1 MDTER
6 ILNRKPRETTP
17 GLFYA
22 QERIRR
28 IILVASQNHQA
39 HRRQLNKSGKTMNRI
54 ELAIFGAMTIYIIAV
69 IVSYMKMEPIQGY
82 EIQMGSLSISKTFTG
97 IAIRQEELLHSPY
110 TGYIN
115 YFVREGERVSS
126 RDTVYSVDESGK
138 LASLLEAGDMG
149 DASYTD
155 EELGEFRSEVIQ
167 YDRGFD
173 SKNFN
178 SVYDFKYSIEGAVM
192 KLVNINMYENL
203 DTLNRSNLGGMV
215 ALCTAG
221 KTGYAVYSTD
231 GYETLTPEQIT
242 AGMYDQSL
250 YEKSRVNN
258 NDLIEKNA
266 VVGKLVTDENWSLVI
281 PVEEDR
287 AAELEEAEYVEVKFI
302 KTQDTS
308 WGKVV
313 IHHLADGIYAEL
325 VFNNS
330 CVSFCTDRYVDIELV
345 VNDKQGLKIPNS
357 AIAEKEFFI
366 IPADFMTKGGP
377 NGNYGVLKE
386 KADENG
392 NLVNVFVETN
402 VYSSNEEEFYID
414 SSELEVGD
422 YICKMD
428 STEKMAISKTGILT
442 GVYNMNKGYADFKQI
457 TVLAHND
464 EYSIVSSNTQYGLTV
479 YDRIVLDATSV
490 SNNDFIYN

>member
-1 MDTER
+1 M
-6 ILNRKPRETTP
+6 
-17 GLFYA
+17 
-22 QERIRR
+22 
-28 IILVASQNHQA
+28 ASQNRQA
-39 HRRQLNKSGKTMNRI
+39 QSKQLNKSGKTMNRI
-54 ELAIFGAMTIYIIAV
+54 ELAIFGAMTVYIIAV

-82 EIQMGSLSISKTFTG
+82 EIQLGSLSIAKTYTG

-115 YFVREGERVSS
+115 YFVREGERVST

-138 LASLLEAGDMG
+138 LASLLSASDTGES
-149 DASYTD
+149 SYTD
-155 EELGEFRSEVIQ
+155 EELGEFRAEVIQ

-173 SKNFN
+173 SKDFS
-178 SVYDFKYSIEGAVM
+178 SVYDFKYNIQSSVM
-192 KLVNINMYENL
+192 KLVNTNMYESL
-203 DTLNRSNLGGMV
+203 DALNRANLGGMV
-215 ALCTAG
+215 SLCTAG
-221 KTGYAVYSTD
+221 KTGYVVYNTD
-231 GYETLTPEQIT
+231 GYESLTPEQIT
-242 AGMYDQSL
+242 AEMYDQSL

-281 PVEEDR
+281 PVDEER
-287 AAELEEAEYVEVKFI
+287 AAELEEAEYVQVKFI
-302 KTQDTS
+302 KTQQTS
-308 WGKVV
+308 WGQVV
-313 IHHLADGIYAEL
+313 IHHLTDGVYAEL
-325 VFNNS
+325 IFNNS
-330 CVSFCTDRYVDIELV
+330 CISFCTDRYVDIELV
-345 VNDKQGLKIPNS
+345 VNDQQGLKIPNS

-366 IPADFMTKGGP
+366 IPADYMTKGGA

-402 VYSSNEEEFYID
+402 VYSSDEEEFYID
-414 SSELEVGD
+414 SSELKVGD

-428 STEKMAISKTGILT
+428 STEKMAISRTGVLT

-457 TVLAHND
+457 NVLAHND
-464 EYSIVSSNTQYGLTV
+464 EYSIVSSTTQYGLTV

-490 SNNDFIYN
+490 NNNDFIYN